1 MGNVISTIERP
12 LVSWLAGTQ
21 PPPRN
26 STKKEF
32 RKQPNIQP
40 STDRLPLKSEPQTFP
55 QLSSNLDISPE
66 TEKGKR
72 WEPREQNGG
81 FVAKILKCCQQGTER
96 RRLPPSVTSKFA
108 VLDKSFRHYDT
119 YVRYR
124 KEEKKP
130 DVPYYIRVTPKK
142 SNLEIRYARPPR
154 DLFLFSKVKPKL
166 LPKQYKTTKK
176 AESVNYCAE
185 CHKQDNILQP
195 EHVTGLEDIPYRPST
210 DRHYN
215 NYVRFGK
222 EEKIPDVPYY
232 IRVTPRETNQLMTCA
247 RPPRLPLKAEPQ
259 TFPQVS
265 PNLEISPE
273 PEKGKRWEPQEQNEG
288 FVEES
293 LKCCQKTTKRLC
305 LPPSVTSKFAVLDKR
320 HYNNYVRFG
329 KEEKIPDVPYYIW
342 VTPRETNQLMTYA
355 RPPRHYNNYVRF
367 GKEEKIPDV
376 PYYIRVTPR
385 ETNQLMTC
393 ARPPRHYNNY
403 VRYGKEEKIP
413 DVPYYIRVT
422 PQETNQ
428 LMTYARPPRD
438 PFLFSKVKPK
448 LLPKQY
454 KTTKKATNVQEKEV
468 DKKELENEKK
478 YSAEYCKHNIIP
490 QPEAVTSLEDIP
502 CHLLQARS
510 LEPTEIITHLED
522 NTSLECPV
530 STIEPHTSG
539 LTEELSVNLVQTQFT
554 LGCPHEPTNLDS
566 QNPLT
571 ALLLQSTF
579 LEPTEVITHL
589 EDNTSLECPV
599 TTIEPHTSGL
609 TEELPVNLGQPQS
622 TLGCPCEPT
631 NLDSQNP
638 VTAILL
644 QPTSLEPTE
653 VITHLEDNTFLECPV
668 TTIGPHTSGLIEEL
682 PVNLGQQQSTLDCQP
697 EPMNLDSREAV
708 KDQDPGI
715 LLVGPVCPAKSGTSE
730 MLEELPVNLG
740 QPQSTLDCQP
750 EPMNL
755 HSREAVK
762 DQDPGI
768 LLVGPVCPAKSST
781 GEMLE
786 ELPVSSDIVSY
797 HSKTTLDCP
806 TVQPEEL
813 LLFNQKVTPEQEQ
826 TEMKNN
832 QPGKHVC
839 LSSDHEEQP
848 LPEDKEKEPPGE
860 ADIVRKKS
868 QDLPVPVLQ
877 EKKNIESKVERIHYD
892 RESLLKFKSITQE
905 PRDLSEIAK
914 LYQGM
919 LIRPHLRPVDPSRF
933 TNRKCTPLTAN
944 FIHPAKDNYRLPCG
958 MGQMRS
964 PQAPSTELRK
974 ILQVSENI
982 KPHTSEKAWKPPMKR
997 ANEDHTLA
1005 KAQELVRK
1013 VRSILNKITPQTFQ
1027 HLTKQVKDL
1036 SIHTEYQLKGVVEV
1050 IFEKAV
1056 AEPHFAVVYA
1066 SMCNWLMML
1075 EVPTEDN
1082 PEESITFRRLLIR
1095 LCQKEFEKVENGN
1108 EKTEKLQKE
1117 LDAATSP
1124 REKAL
1129 LKDELSDAC
1138 NKARRRYQGN
1148 IKFIGELFKLKF
1160 LSEDTMKDCLMKLLN
1175 RNSEES
1181 IECICILLTTT
1192 GKSLENGQC
1201 RLDNYISKIDIF
1213 IKNQKTSS
1221 RIRFLVQD
1229 MMELRKNN
1237 WVPRHTPQGPKTIE
1251 QIHKEVELE
1260 SRRKEQ

>member
-154 DLFLFSKVKPKL
+154 DPFLFSKVKPKL

-195 EHVTGLEDIPYRPST
+195 APVTSLEDIPYRPST

-247 RPPRLPLKAEPQ
+247 RPPRHYNNYVRFGKEEKIPDVPYYIWVTPRETNQLMTCARPPRLPLKAEPQ

-265 PNLEISPE
+265 PNLEISPDL
-273 PEKGKRWEPQEQNEG
+273 EKGKRWEPQEQNEG

-342 VTPRETNQLMTYA
+342 VTPR
-355 RPPRHYNNYVRF
+355 
-367 GKEEKIPDV
+367 
-376 PYYIRVTPR
+376 
-385 ETNQLMTC
+385 
-393 ARPPRHYNNY
+393 
-403 VRYGKEEKIP
+403 
-413 DVPYYIRVT
+413 
-422 PQETNQ
+422 ETNQ

-530 STIEPHTSG
+530 STIKPHTSG
-539 LTEELSVNLVQTQFT
+539 LTEELPVNLGQPQST
-554 LGCPHEPTNLDS
+554 LHCPPESANLDS
-566 QNPLT
+566 QNPVT
-571 ALLLQSTF
+571 VILLQPTS

-599 TTIEPHTSGL
+599 TTIKPHTSGL

-933 TNRKCTPLTAN
+933 TNRKCTPLTAI

-964 PQAPSTELRK
+964 PQAPGTELRK

-1095 LCQKEFEKVENGN
+1095 LCQKEFERVENGN

-1148 IKFIGELFKLKF
+1148 ITFIGELFKLKF

-1181 IECICILLTTT
+1181 IECICILLTTI

-1221 RIRFLVQD
+1221 RIRFMVQD
-1229 MMELRKNN
+1229 VMELRKNN
-1237 WVPRHTPQGPKTIE
+1237 WVPRHKSQGPKTIE